1 MTAVNGDARASPQR
15 VGPEKDRP
23 GTGSVQHRRRALAA
37 LEHPQFRSG
46 LWAQVDKWL
55 EYTVG
60 GLLVTIGVA
69 QASSRT
75 PSDRDV
81 ARRLGIGTAATLLA
95 IDLIFVPRGRI
106 RATYLQD
113 AVCELAWL
121 GAWATSRDKR

>member
-1 MTAVNGDARASPQR
+1 MLALRRNGLD
-15 VGPEKDRP
+15 
-23 GTGSVQHRRRALAA
+23 RRRIAQA
-37 LEHPQFRSG
+37 QGVFNIVGG
-46 LWAQVDKWL
+46 LWPLLSIRSFEAVYGPKVDKWL

-75 PSDRDV
+75 PSDREV